1 MIYQSS
7 SYTYQKPHKHSKY
20 HRVVQTQENNEVVM
34 VSMNSKRKALRRQE
48 KCHKMYPCEF
58 FSINEWNRLPPAVIK
73 LFQIEKFLG
82 DFSVG
87 GISFLDILVN

>member
-7 SYTYQKPHKHSKY
+7 SYTYQKPIKHSKC
-20 HRVVQTQENNEVVM
+20 HRVVQTQENNEVVI
-34 VSMNSKRKALRRQE
+34 VSMNSKRKTQKRQE
-48 KCHKMYPCEF
+48 ACYNMYLCEF

-73 LFQIEKFLG
+73 IFQIEKFLG